1 MKYIDKYLE
10 YLKVVK
16 KYSDKTIISYYDDLV
31 EYNEFIQNKISTSSI
46 LSIIQSF
53 VCYYKTS

>member
-10 YLKVVK
+10 HLKVVK

-31 EYNEFIQNKISTSSI
+31 EYNEF
-46 LSIIQSF
+46 F
-53 VCYYKTS
+53 

>member
-31 EYNEFIQNKISTSSI
+31 EYNEFIQNNFSDIISI
-46 LSIIQSF
+46 DYDMI
-53 VCYYKTS
+53 